1 MMVMNGTLLDWL
13 TIDRIGIIV
22 GIILGVIAL
31 FFKLK
36 GWRIAE
42 KANKIAEEAKNIGYE
57 AFRVT
62 LRKDFDSKEIWNA
75 KKNLW
80 AFYRIHGDR
89 IGEEFKKLLNIIEKN
104 ENEEEVE
111 KASKIDDA
119 RWEYVHLF
127 NRNKGILNYPNDF
140 AKDTIDFGE
149 VKLLLIIEP
158 MEKVKAQYKIDGI
171 FHKELFDGFRK
182 KYTKELK
189 EK

>member
-1 MMVMNGTLLDWL
+1 MTGTLLDWL

-36 GWRIAE
+36 GWHTAE
-42 KANKIAEEAKNIGYE
+42 EANKIANEAKNIGYA

-62 LRKDFDSKEIWNA
+62 LRKDFDSKEIRNA

-80 AFYRIHGDR
+80 AFYRTYSDR
-89 IGEEFKKLLNIIEKN
+89 IGEEFKKMLDIIDKN

-127 NRNKGILNYPNDF
+127 NRNKEILNYSNDF

-149 VKLLLIIEP
+149 VELLLIIEP
-158 MEKVKAQYKIDGI
+158 MEKVKAQHLPDGI
-171 FHKELFDGFRK
+171 FHEELFDGFRK
-182 KYTKELK
+182 KYKKELE